1 MIQQGS
7 FDCTKTELDM
17 ESIPPTM
24 TTMQGTQ
31 WNDYHPIASLDSHHA
46 PIEFLIPPH
55 TEFYTDLSQAYL
67 YIKFRI
73 LQQTGE
79 DLETDAKVFP
89 INNFFH
95 SMFSGIDLYIN
106 NKLITNNSDTYPYR
120 AYLENLFSYGSDVK
134 DNQLKAAEFWSEDEA
149 GAFEDITNASITD
162 RGKRVAKSKSVEL
175 QGKLHLD
182 LAMQEKYLPNGLEF
196 KLRLNRSSPQF
207 CLMSDNY
214 PAKIK
219 IDTAILRVRNVQL
232 LPAISNEL
240 NQTIAHHNAKFPIRR
255 VEVKTF
261 TISSGTRSKIEDHL
275 LTGQLPK
282 RVFIGLVTN
291 EAFNGN
297 SDTNPFFFQH
307 FNLSKMDVTCDGHS
321 VYGKPFEPRFENDQY
336 LRSFLSVYQALASQN
351 QVQNCNIDYE
361 DYKGGYCFWG
371 YDLTPDQA
379 ADQSHLHP
387 IKTGNLRLELQF
399 ATSLDKTINV
409 LVYAEF
415 DNLIEINGL
424 REVTTDY

>member
-7 FDCTKTELDM
+7 CDCTKTELDM

-79 DLETDAKVFP
+79 DLETGAKVFP

-182 LAMQEKYLPNGLEF
+182 LAMQENIYL
-196 KLRLNRSSPQF
+196 
-207 CLMSDNY
+207 M
-214 PAKIK
+214 A
-219 IDTAILRVRNVQL
+219 
-232 LPAISNEL
+232 
-240 NQTIAHHNAKFPIRR
+240 
-255 VEVKTF
+255 
-261 TISSGTRSKIEDHL
+261 
-275 LTGQLPK
+275 
-282 RVFIGLVTN
+282 
-291 EAFNGN
+291 
-297 SDTNPFFFQH
+297 
-307 FNLSKMDVTCDGHS
+307 
-321 VYGKPFEPRFENDQY
+321 
-336 LRSFLSVYQALASQN
+336 
-351 QVQNCNIDYE
+351 
-361 DYKGGYCFWG
+361 
-371 YDLTPDQA
+371 
-379 ADQSHLHP
+379 
-387 IKTGNLRLELQF
+387 
-399 ATSLDKTINV
+399 
-409 LVYAEF
+409 
-415 DNLIEINGL
+415 
-424 REVTTDY
+424 